1 MVVLLFELDHLYFK
15 QFNLFLESIPLIFD
29 FTEFFEAAA
38 EVSCLLINFKIFL
51 TQEALFGIIC
61 FDELVLKIFDR
72 ELLVI
77 AFSLNTQV
85 LFL

>member
-15 QFNLFLESIPLIFD
+15 QFNLFLESIALIFD

-51 TQEALFGIIC
+51 TQEALF
-61 FDELVLKIFDR
+61 
-72 ELLVI
+72 
-77 AFSLNTQV
+77 
-85 LFL
+85 